1 MTIMGFVDGPY
12 RAFDVHNPGDL
23 DGKEGYALELK
34 ADGKVQLYSGAG
46 ASPAIAVH
54 FGQLKAG
61 APVITGRM
69 IGKGGT
75 TKFVA
80 GEAIAL
86 GARVKAAA
94 GGKVVNAV
102 ATDRSIG
109 INIEGNAVA
118 GQLFEALDVV
128 EKV

>member
-23 DGKEGYALELK
+23 DGKEGYALELN
-34 ADGKVQLYSGAG
+34 AD
-46 ASPAIAVH
+46 AIAVH